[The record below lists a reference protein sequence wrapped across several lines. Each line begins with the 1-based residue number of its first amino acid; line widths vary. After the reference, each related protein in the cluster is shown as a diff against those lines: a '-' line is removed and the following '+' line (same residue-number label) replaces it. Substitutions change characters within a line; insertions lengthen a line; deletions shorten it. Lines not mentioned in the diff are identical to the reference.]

1 MRRVRFLNEQ
11 TGLFLLSLFIGF
23 TLWSYITAGRTPA
36 VEQSTTRLA
45 AVIPAIAGEPAYG
58 YTLLGIRVT
67 PQTVTMVGDPKTV
80 AQVGS
85 VSTETVNISGAT
97 RDFVQEVA
105 VVSPAGV
112 RVAGRVRVA
121 VQIVPAI
128 AVTTVRGI
136 RVQPPEVGDG
146 LVVEIAP
153 ALVQI
158 QIQGPVTLVNRLRA
172 ADFSARLDG
181 QTAEEGQ
188 RRAQVRIQAPP
199 QVEVLSIVPPSVTIT
214 VRKGG

>member
-1 MRRVRFLNEQ
+1 MRRPRFLNEQ

-23 TLWSYITAGRTPA
+23 TLWAYITAGRSPV

-45 AVIPAIAGEPAYG
+45 AVIPALAGEPAYG

-67 PQTVTMVGDPKTV
+67 PQTVTVVGDPKTV

-136 RVQPPEVGDG
+136 RVQPPEVGTG
-146 LVVEIAP
+146 LVVDIEP

-181 QTAEEGQ
+181 QNTEEGR

>member
-36 VEQSTTRLA
+36 VEQSATRLA
-45 AVIPAIAGEPAYG
+45 AVIPALAGEPAYG

-136 RVQPPEVGDG
+136 RVQPPEVGNG
-146 LVVEIAP
+146 LVVHIEP

>member
-36 VEQSTTRLA
+36 VEQSATRLA
-45 AVIPAIAGEPAYG
+45 AVIPALAGEPAYG

-121 VQIVPAI
+121 VQIMPAI

-136 RVQPPEVGDG
+136 RVQPPEVGNG
-146 LVVEIAP
+146 LVVHIEP

>member
-1 MRRVRFLNEQ
+1 MRRLRFPNEQ
-11 TGLFLLSLFIGF
+11 TALFLLSLFIGF

-45 AVIPAIAGEPAYG
+45 AVLPAIAGEPAYG

-67 PQTVTMVGDPKTV
+67 PQTVAVAGDPKMV
-80 AQVGS
+80 AQVSS

-97 RDFVQEVA
+97 RDFVQEVS
-105 VVSPAGV
+105 VVAPAGL
-112 RVAGRVRVA
+112 RVQGRVRVA
-121 VQIVPAI
+121 VQIAPAI

-136 RVQPPEVGDG
+136 RVQPPEVSSG
-146 LVVEIAP
+146 LVVAIEP

-181 QTAEEGQ
+181 QTGEEGR

-199 QVEVLSIVPPSVTIT
+199 QVEVLSIVPPSVTVT

>member
-1 MRRVRFLNEQ
+1 MRRLRFLNEQ

-67 PQTVTMVGDPKTV
+67 PQTVTVAGEPKTV

-146 LVVEIAP
+146 LVVNIEP

-181 QTAEEGQ
+181 QTAEEGR

-199 QVEVLSIVPPSVTIT
+199 QVEVLSIVPPTVTIT